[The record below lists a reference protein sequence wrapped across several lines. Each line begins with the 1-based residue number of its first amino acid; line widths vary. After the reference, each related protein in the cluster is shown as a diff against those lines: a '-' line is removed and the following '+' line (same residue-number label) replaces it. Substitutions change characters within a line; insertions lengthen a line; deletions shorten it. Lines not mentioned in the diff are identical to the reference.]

1 MEVELAKPFIKAAVD
16 VLSTMASI
24 TPQVGKPYVKKNN
37 LAAGDV
43 SGMVGITG
51 EKNGSVS
58 LSFSKGCA
66 VALVKNM
73 LGEEIEDIMQDVK
86 DAVGELTNMI
96 SGQARAG
103 LAEKG
108 LVFQG
113 STPRS
118 SWETDIRSPTWPN
131 LLLWPSPSLHR
142 MENSPSNSVLSSK
155 LRPTFMRRR

>member
-1 MEVELAKPFIKAAVD
+1 MDVELAMAFIK
-16 VLSTMASI
+16 
-24 TPQVGKPYVKKNN
+24 PEVGKPYVKRNTV
-37 LAAGDV
+37 AAGDV

-66 VALVKNM
+66 VAIVKNM
-73 LGEEIEDIMQDVK
+73 LGDEIDDIMQDVK

-103 LAEKG
+103 LAERG

-113 STPRS
+113 STPTVVMGDNHTIS
-118 SWETDIRSPTWPN
+118 HMAKAPIMAIPFKTKDGDFTIEFCF
-131 LLLWPSPSLHR
+131 
-142 MENSPSNSVLSSK
+142 E
-155 LRPTFMRRR
+155 

>member
-1 MEVELAKPFIKAAVD
+1 MDVELAKPFIKAAVD
-16 VLSTMASI
+16 VLTTMAFI
-24 TPQVGKPYVKKNN
+24 RPEVGKPYVKRNN
-37 LAAGDV
+37 VAAGDV

-66 VALVKNM
+66 IAIVKNM
-73 LGEEIEDIMQDVK
+73 LGDEIDNIMKDVK

-103 LAEKG
+103 LAERG

-113 STPRS
+113 STPTVVMGDGHTIS
-118 SWETDIRSPTWPN
+118 
-131 LLLWPSPSLHR
+131 H
-142 MENSPSNSVLSSK
+142 MANSPIMAI
-155 LRPTFMRRR
+155 PFTTPDGDFTIEFCFE

>member
-1 MEVELAKPFIKAAVD
+1 MDVKLAKPFIKAAVD
-16 VLSTMASI
+16 VLSTMAFI
-24 TPQVGKPYVKKNN
+24 KPEVGKPYVKRNN
-37 LAAGDV
+37 VAAGDV

-66 VALVKNM
+66 VAIVKNM
-73 LGEEIEDIMQDVK
+73 LGDEIDDIMQDVK

-103 LAEKG
+103 LAETG

-113 STPRS
+113 STPTVVMGDNHTIS
-118 SWETDIRSPTWPN
+118 HMAKSPIMAIPFTTKDGDFTI
-131 LLLWPSPSLHR
+131 
-142 MENSPSNSVLSSK
+142 E
-155 LRPTFMRRR
+155 FCFE

>member
-113 STPRS
+113 STPTVVMGDGHTIS
-118 SWETDIRSPTWPN
+118 HMAKSPIMAIPFTTPN
-131 LLLWPSPSLHR
+131 G
-142 MENSPSNSVLSSK
+142 EF
-155 LRPTFMRRR
+155 TIEFCFE